1 MVLQN
6 MNLSKFVNK
15 YVYEI
20 FSIILILCVVDQI
33 YMMLRY
39 KNISIETLII
49 TLVFAAINI
58 YFGFLHKK

>member
-1 MVLQN
+1 

-20 FSIILILCVVDQI
+20 FSIILILCVFDQI

>member
-1 MVLQN
+1 

>member
-1 MVLQN
+1 

-39 KNISIETLII
+39 KNISIETFII

>member
-1 MVLQN
+1 

-20 FSIILILCVVDQI
+20 FSIILILCVFDQM
-33 YMMLRY
+33 YMMRY
-39 KNISIETLII
+39 KNINIETLII
-49 TLVFAAINI
+49 TVVFAAINI

>member
-1 MVLQN
+1 

-20 FSIILILCVVDQI
+20 FSVILILCVVDQI

>member
-1 MVLQN
+1 

-20 FSIILILCVVDQI
+20 FSIILILCVFDQM
-33 YMMLRY
+33 YMMMRY
-39 KNISIETLII
+39 KNINIETLII
-49 TLVFAAINI
+49 TVVFAAINI

>member
-1 MVLQN
+1 MD
-6 MNLSKFVNK
+6 LSKFVNK

>member
-1 MVLQN
+1 MD
-6 MNLSKFVNK
+6 LSKFVNK

-33 YMMLRY
+33 YMIMTY

-58 YFGFLHKK
+58 YFAFLYEKWSFNH